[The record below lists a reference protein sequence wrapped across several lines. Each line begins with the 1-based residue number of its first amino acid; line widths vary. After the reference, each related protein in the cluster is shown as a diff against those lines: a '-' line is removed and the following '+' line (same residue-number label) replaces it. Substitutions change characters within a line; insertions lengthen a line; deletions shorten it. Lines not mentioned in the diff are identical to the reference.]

1 MKCNTSRID
10 STEIILLLKTFIF
23 LPFMVS
29 SKKKMFQLVGRE
41 ESVLKFI
48 LSFFLWLSTVENAYN
63 MSSLIFYT
71 HSLDNT
77 CLTQK
82 NGDTGGPLT
91 NVHLWPLMS
100 CRFHLKFQVHS
111 HPPVVLWL
119 TITFLLFTVPHTIQ
133 YCLVYIPNL
142 NSNLFLIHVNDELL

>member
-23 LPFMVS
+23 FAFYGIFIKKDVLVS
-29 SKKKMFQLVGRE
+29 RSWRV
-41 ESVLKFI
+41 SVKVHTE
-48 LSFFLWLSTVENAYN
+48 FFLWLSTVESAYN

-71 HSLDNT
+71 QSLDNT

-119 TITFLLFTVPHTIQ
+119 TITFLLFTAPHTIQ

>member
-23 LPFMVS
+23 FCLLWYLHKKDVS
-29 SKKKMFQLVGRE
+29 VSRSWRV
-41 ESVLKFI
+41 SVKVHTE
-48 LSFFLWLSTVENAYN
+48 FFLWLSTVESAYN

-142 NSNLFLIHVNDELL
+142 NSNLFRIHVNDELL

>member
-10 STEIILLLKTFIF
+10 STEIILLLKTFTF
-23 LPFMVS
+23 SPLMVS
-29 SKKKMFQLVGRE
+29 SLKKMFQLVGRE

-119 TITFLLFTVPHTIQ
+119 TITFLLFTAPHTIQ